1 MFRQRLTDIPLSG
14 NMAERFFKKIKVT
27 SSVDQSMGATARALL
42 DSRMD
47 DGEFSIKVGIS
58 YIGNWRTEPA
68 KHIDMIFNGEAHNIP
83 CALEVYQECAS
94 DEHTI
99 KSSIESITE
108 AFNELYPRYKA
119 PKDLPLFVK
128 RTVGQEAVFFIDE
141 KNKNTIVFLLSKG
154 ENFIKAY
161 HLIQSFMPRLLPWFF
176 KRKPINEE
184 EAALLRSLTKTDP
197 AEYIRILAD
206 LESKLEYKDFLIKE
220 TVRDIT
226 TISYKNELNR
236 IRNEIGAY
244 ESRMDKALDD
254 YRDAESFHNDLC
266 VRESGL
272 LYRIENADTDN
283 TEIYDWLKTHK
294 NVQILSLNDN
304 GILEIAVKT
313 YISNFDFDCFDKMFK
328 NHSSYLYKGY
338 KVSKDVFSKVEDR
351 ERFIDEIMGENGRL
365 KLKVRAYYRLGSGG
379 VSTTR
384 DYRYPF
390 GYEEYITNPHQYFFA
405 CLGTFPT
412 VINPALREG
421 DYITALEQ
429 CCISAGTINLAEAS
443 QTVRPFMEQVFN
455 SYKKIIQMPDG
466 SSRTP
471 EEAYRWIL
479 EQDDVCKNKEE
490 IENVKTDKAD

>member
-27 SSVDQSMGATARALL
+27 YPEQSIGATARALL
-42 DSRMD
+42 DSRID
-47 DGEFSIKVGIS
+47 DGKFSIKVGSS
-58 YIGNWRTEPA
+58 YIGDWRTEPA

-83 CALEVYQECAS
+83 CTLEVYQECAS

-99 KSSIESITE
+99 KSSFESITE
-108 AFNELYPRYKA
+108 AFNELYPKYKA
-119 PKDLPLFVK
+119 PKDLSLFVK

-141 KNKNTIVFLLSKG
+141 KNKNTIVFLFSKG

-176 KRKPINEE
+176 KKKPINEE
-184 EAALLRSLTKTDP
+184 EAVLLRSLTKTDP

-206 LESKLEYKDFLIKE
+206 LESKLGYKDFLIKE

-236 IRNEIGAY
+236 IRNEIEAY
-244 ESRMDKALDD
+244 ARKMDNALDA
-254 YRDAESFHNDLC
+254 YKVAESSHNNLC
-266 VRESGL
+266 VQESGL

-294 NVQILSLNDN
+294 NVQILSLSDN

-338 KVSKDVFSKVEDR
+338 TVSKEAFSKVKDR

-365 KLKVRAYYRLGSGG
+365 KLKVRAYYKLGSGG
-379 VSTTR
+379 VATTK

-390 GYEEYITNPHQYFFA
+390 GYEEYLTNPHQYFFA
-405 CLGTFPT
+405 CLGTFPN
-412 VINPALREG
+412 VINPALRNG

-429 CCISAGTINLAEAS
+429 CCISAGTINLAEAN

-455 SYKKIIQMPDG
+455 SDKKIIQMPDG

-479 EQDDVCKNKEE
+479 EQDEDCKNKEE